1 VDLSPV
7 LGEIAKVG
15 AGVSAIDLSP
25 VLAEIEQ
32 LKGRIGE
39 DLPRTLQYLRENQG
53 NIDFSPVLNEISN
66 LTCRD
71 LSESQGNIDFSPVL
85 DEIAKLTVQDRQGN
99 TDSSPVLGNTDF
111 SPVFGEPAKLTAG
124 INVDSKGDEGVQPV
138 AGDAG
143 VQQAMAEISRMRAE
157 LNRQQT
163 ELQDDVSSG
172 IDEDKDNN
180 RAGDFSPLQAEIGQ
194 LKADV
199 LDAIEKIQ
207 GRSGAD
213 SRGDASLAEVT
224 TQLSCIRE
232 DVASLL
238 KETRSEMP
246 SADGDL
252 SAVLE
257 DLRRVRE
264 TVETDL
270 PRLFKE
276 LVENHQPCVE
286 IKVDDSSMLDR
297 VCVAVH

>member
-1 VDLSPV
+1 

-32 LKGRIGE
+32 LKARIGE

-53 NIDFSPVLNEISN
+53 TIDFSPVLNEISN
-66 LTCRD
+66 LTVRGQR
-71 LSESQGNIDFSPVL
+71 ESQCTIDFSPVL
-85 DEIAKLTVQDRQGN
+85 DEIAKLTVQDRQSN
-99 TDSSPVLGNTDF
+99 TGLSPVLGET
-111 SPVFGEPAKLTAG
+111 AKLTAG
-124 INVDSKGDEGVQPV
+124 NSMDSRGDEGVQH
-138 AGDAG
+138 ATGDAG
-143 VQQAMAEISRMRAE
+143 VQQAMVEISRMRAE
-157 LNRQQT
+157 MDNQQT
-163 ELQDDVSSG
+163 ELQDDLSSG

-180 RAGDFSPLQAEIGQ
+180 RTGDIFPLQAEIGQ

-199 LDAIEKIQ
+199 LDAIEKIK

-213 SRGDASLAEVT
+213 SLDEASLSQVT
-224 TQLSCIRE
+224 TQLSFIRE

-238 KETRSEMP
+238 KETMSERP

-257 DLRRVRE
+257 DLRRVRK

-270 PRLFKE
+270 PRLVKE
-276 LVENHQPCVE
+276 LVENNQPSVE
-286 IKVDDSSMLDR
+286 IKVDDPSMLDR
-297 VCVAVH
+297 VWVDVQ